1 MDGID
6 FFIRLFEKFLVG
18 SDLRARQKITSHFH
32 IPSSGHLRPIRNRK
46 ILEIVP
52 PLAGWFCN
60 FGSDKSDLNL
70 DANYDNL
77 FFAEP

>member
-1 MDGID
+1 MPEVT
-6 FFIRLFEKFLVG
+6 EKKCLKC
-18 SDLRARQKITSHFH
+18 LKQKVTVH
-32 IPSSGHLRPIRNRK
+32 G

-70 DANYDNL
+70 GANSAKL
-77 FFAEP
+77 FLSEP